1 MNKKNYMSPS
11 TEIVYL
17 KAKHCLLGISPTNSM
32 SVDTKNA
39 DPIDDGGDLD

>member
-17 KAKHCLLGISPTNSM
+17 KAKYCLLGVSPTNSM
-32 SVDTKNA
+32 SVDAKNA
-39 DPIDDGGDLD
+39 SSIDNGEDLD